1 MKQMITLTPSIAR
14 RLAITRQ
21 SLTNARVSADAD
33 GILSLVRD
41 LGCLQLDPISA
52 VERSHLLVLW
62 SRLGNFDRA
71 HLDTLMWRD
80 KKLFE
85 YWAHCASIV
94 PTEDYPI
101 HNLMMRTYPSTF
113 VNGASVWRIR
123 LIEWMKKNEPLRR
136 QILRRLKREGPLFSR
151 ELENDVQHPNSWVSN
166 GWTSGRNVSMM
177 LDRLWMQG
185 KIVVVERAG
194 NQKRWGLADEFF
206 PEWTPRDRLSLDEVE
221 YRAVQRSLRALGV
234 ATATQIRFH
243 FIRWRYPNLK
253 QVLSRLQREGRI
265 VPARI
270 EGLAGEW
277 FIHAEDV
284 PLVERIRAGE
294 FEPRTTLL
302 SPFDNLIADRART
315 HQLFD
320 FDYTIEIYV
329 PKAKRKYG
337 YYVLPVLHGDR
348 LIGRIDPLVDR
359 ERGVL
364 NINAVYSEPDAPR
377 TRAAVRA
384 LRASIED
391 LAEFVGASDIAYPT
405 KLPRGWEALRR

>member
-1 MKQMITLTPSIAR
+1 MITLTPSIAR

-21 SLTNARVSADAD
+21 SLANARVTADAN

-41 LGCLQLDPISA
+41 LGCLQLDPINA
-52 VERSHLLVLW
+52 VAKSHLLVLW

-94 PTEDYPI
+94 LTEDYPI

-151 ELENDVQHPNSWVSN
+151 ELENDEQHPNSWVSN

-185 KIVVVERAG
+185 KITVVERAG

-221 YRAVQRSLRALGV
+221 YRAAQRSLRALGV

-253 QVLSRLQREGRI
+253 QVLSRLEREGRI
-265 VPARI
+265 LPARI

-284 PLVERIRAGE
+284 PLVERLGTGE

-302 SPFDNLIADRART
+302 SPFDNLIADRGRT
-315 HQLFD
+315 RQLFD

-329 PKAKRKYG
+329 PQAKRKYG
-337 YYVLPVLHGDR
+337 YYVLPILHGDK

-364 NINAVYSEPDAPR
+364 NINTVYAEPDAPK

-384 LRASIED
+384 IRASIEE
-391 LAEFVGASDIAYPT
+391 LAAFVGASDIAYP
-405 KLPRGWEALRR
+405 KRIPRGWERVKR